1 LLNVDTCRS
10 RRDRLRAS
18 LDPDS
23 DGYVVL
29 NRSDIQYLSGFS
41 GSNAALFVSTSGAE
55 GDIFSTDGRYVEQA
69 AQQCPDLGVL
79 VARDCAAAIAEQC
92 VAQGSRQ
99 VTIDRRS
106 PSNSVATIS
115 GLGLSVAVVDNP
127 VSAFR
132 AIKDSDE
139 IAALTLACHIT
150 SEAVDT
156 LAREIRVGDSEIKIA
171 RRLEQIFGELGAS
184 DRSFATIVASGEN
197 SAKPHHEPGV
207 REIQAG
213 DLLII
218 DSGALVL
225 GYHADMTRTFIVTE
239 AQPWQR
245 ELHSLVD
252 AAAAAAREAVRPG
265 IALAALDAC
274 ARDIIGEAGFGEF
287 FGHGLG
293 HGTGLDIHEAPM
305 IGPRAEGRLVAETTI
320 TVEPGVYLPGRG
332 GVRIEDSLLVTADGH
347 RSLTTSPRDL
357 LVVG

>member
-1 LLNVDTCRS
+1 MLNSDICRS

-18 LDPDS
+18 LDPDF
-23 DGYVVL
+23 DGYLVL
-29 NRSDIQYLSGFS
+29 DQSDIQYLSGFS
-41 GSNAALFVSTSGAE
+41 GSNGALFVSTSGAE

-92 VAQGSRQ
+92 VAQGGRQ
-99 VTIDRRS
+99 VTMDRRS
-106 PSNSVATIS
+106 GSHSVATIS
-115 GLGLSVAVVDNP
+115 GLGLAVVVVDNP
-127 VSAFR
+127 VSALR
-132 AIKDSDE
+132 MIKDSDE
-139 IAALTLACHIT
+139 IAALTLACQIT

-156 LAREIRVGDSEIKIA
+156 LAHEIRVGDSEIRIA

-184 DRSFATIVASGEN
+184 DRSFATIVAGGEN
-197 SAKPHHEPGV
+197 SAKPHHEPGA
-207 REIQAG
+207 RPIMAG

-225 GYHADMTRTFIVTE
+225 GYHADMTRTFIVEE
-239 AQPWQR
+239 AQPWQQ
-245 ELHSLVD
+245 ELHAVVD
-252 AAAAAAREAVRPG
+252 AAAAAARAAVRPG
-265 IALAALDAC
+265 IALAELDAC
-274 ARDIIGEAGFGEF
+274 ARDIIGEAGFAEY

-357 LVVG
+357 RVVG

>member
-1 LLNVDTCRS
+1 MLNADICRS

-18 LDPDS
+18 LDPDL

-29 NRSDIQYLSGFS
+29 DRSDIQYLSGFS
-41 GSNAALFVSTSGAE
+41 GSNGALLVSTSGAE

-92 VAQGSRQ
+92 AAQGGRQ
-99 VTIDRRS
+99 VTMDRRS
-106 PSNSVATIS
+106 ASQSVATIS
-115 GLGLSVAVVDNP
+115 GLGLAVVVVDNP
-127 VSAFR
+127 VSALR
-132 AIKDSDE
+132 MIKDSDE
-139 IAALTLACHIT
+139 IAALTLACQIT
-150 SEAVDT
+150 SEAVDA
-156 LAREIRVGDSEIKIA
+156 LAHELRVGDSEIKIA

-184 DRSFATIVASGEN
+184 DRSFATIVGGGEN
-197 SAKPHHEPGV
+197 SAKPHHEPGA
-207 REIQAG
+207 RQIMAG

-218 DSGALVL
+218 DGGALVL
-225 GYHADMTRTFIVTE
+225 GYHADMTRTFIVGE
-239 AQPWQR
+239 ARPWQQ
-245 ELHSLVD
+245 ELHAVVD
-252 AAAAAAREAVRPG
+252 AAAAAARAAVRPG
-265 IALAALDAC
+265 IALAELDAC
-274 ARDIIGEAGFGEF
+274 ARDIIGEAGFGEY

-357 LVVG
+357 RVVG